1 MTRLFT
7 PLDARPI
14 LLGCDLA
21 RKDSGVLKFISI
33 HYFLGFCYL
42 ELALLLATTSVVEA
56 KASAH
61 ADHSA
66 RAKIAVANHLT
77 NASTE
82 LGEVLELNQTHR
94 LLGKL
99 NVTIAR
105 NAVCIASRDKNF
117 KYICKAPSWDVVA
130 FNTESKIKYVYPFSN
145 WQKNGIRTALSIES
159 NEGYLY
165 LPLIFQK
172 RENYAGLIAHVYMM
186 PSEDQQLSP
195 GPKFGEYWVLRRP
208 GDIRIKRFI
217 QSLYDLP
224 QFDGIPLRYSR
235 AYGGHKWGFG
245 LQYNTEKQQVSNW
258 LTTTNSRLVKL
269 NPAVFVVPEGYKA
282 ASDSEVL
289 MRSKDVEDTFGQI
302 LD

>member
-1 MTRLFT
+1 M
-7 PLDARPI
+7 
-14 LLGCDLA
+14 
-21 RKDSGVLKFISI
+21 KSISI

-42 ELALLLATTSVVEA
+42 ELGLLMAATGVAEA
-56 KASAH
+56 KAIAH
-61 ADHSA
+61 AAHSA
-66 RAKIAVANHLT
+66 KAKIALANQLT
-77 NASTE
+77 NARTE
-82 LGEVLELNQTHR
+82 LGEVIELNQTHR

-99 NVTIAR
+99 TVTIAR

-130 FNTESKIKYVYPFSN
+130 FNTESKIKYVYPFRN

-159 NEGYLY
+159 NEGYLF

-172 RENYAGLIAHVYMM
+172 KENYAGLVAHVYMM
-186 PSEDQQLSP
+186 PSDDQQLSQ
-195 GPKFGEYWVLRRP
+195 GPKFGEYWILRRP
-208 GDIRIKRFI
+208 GDIHIKRFI
-217 QSLYDLP
+217 QALYDLP

-258 LTTTNSRLVKL
+258 LTTTNSRIGKL
-269 NPAVFVVPEGYKA
+269 NPTVFVIPEGYKA

-289 MRSKDVEDTFGQI
+289 MRSKDVEETFGQI